1 MATLKISPKYQV
13 VIPADIR
20 KRLKLRAGQEVAVIE
35 KDGVIRIIPIKPLN
49 ELRGFAKGVT
59 TEGLREETDRM

>member
-20 KRLKLRAGQEVAVIE
+20 KRLKLHAGQEVAVIE
-35 KDGVIRIIPIKPLN
+35 KDGVIRIIPIRPLK